1 MEVQT
6 LRTNVMINSRRTG
19 LITAVCLGTTF
30 DLRPNY
36 IPLQYPYHGPNL
48 FSFDSNGHY
57 EIDFDNNGLED
68 LALQIRL
75 QNTACHLALRTG
87 RDASKKTH
95 TVPVP
100 RGAPDRRGA
109 HHDAWHR
116 PNACD
121 SIENW
126 KARFHFQGMRR
137 HNSSAPVAILR
148 PLWVGVR

>member
-100 RGAPDRRGA
+100 AVRPISAEHITTPRIDQTPAIRLKTGR
-109 HHDAWHR
+109 HDFTF
-116 PNACD
+116 
-121 SIENW
+121 
-126 KARFHFQGMRR
+126 KA
-137 HNSSAPVAILR
+137 
-148 PLWVGVR
+148 